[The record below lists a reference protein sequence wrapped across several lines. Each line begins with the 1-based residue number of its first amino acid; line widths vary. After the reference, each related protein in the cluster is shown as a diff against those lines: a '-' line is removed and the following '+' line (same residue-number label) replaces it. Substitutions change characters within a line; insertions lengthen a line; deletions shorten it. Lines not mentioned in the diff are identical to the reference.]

1 MLKEKGLRVLRFD
14 ADVALGRVIDELR
27 RALGPPP
34 SRPFAAP
41 DRVRGKGHPLPP
53 GERAGVSEETA
64 PPTRGWVTHGR
75 EEVLV
80 RWCELEGIPAKTL
93 HLMGYEEELE

>member
-1 MLKEKGLRVLRFD
+1 MLKEKDLRVLRFD

-34 SRPFAAP
+34 LPTLRCPGSSPGEGPPSPTRGEGG
-41 DRVRGKGHPLPP
+41 RVRGHSPAH
-53 GERAGVSEETA
+53 AG
-64 PPTRGWVTHGR
+64 RGDAWAR
-75 EEVLV
+75 EALV
-80 RWCELEGIPAKTL
+80 RWCELEGIPAKPL